1 MAYLL
6 ATVAAALFGAG
17 DQYLGSLSAH
27 PWLVDSSLLSAPWLV
42 LPFVFGC
49 TQGGRKRAISIGCI
63 ATASALLGYFVMTLT
78 PIEGVHLNGSAA
90 PILDLLHSELPV
102 IVGAMFTAPLYGY
115 LGYRWRTN
123 RDWLSAVL
131 VGGAVCLEPL
141 ATAAVGRLPRLS
153 EVWIGEVIFGLVMCG
168 FFLWRGLLYRSHA
181 RRAS

>member
-6 ATVAAALFGAG
+6 AALAGSLFGAG

-49 TQGGRKRAISIGCI
+49 TQGRRKRAISIGCI

-78 PIEGVHLNGSAA
+78 PMEGVHLDGSAA
-90 PILDLLHSELPV
+90 PIIDLLYSELPV
-102 IVGAMFTAPLYGY
+102 IVGAMFAAPLYGY

-123 RDWLSAVL
+123 RDWLSAAL

-141 ATAAVGRLPRLS
+141 ATAAVGRLPQLS
-153 EVWIGEVIFGLVMCG
+153 EVWIGEVLMGLVMCG
-168 FFLWRGLLYRSHA
+168 FFLWSGLLHRSQA

>member
-6 ATVAAALFGAG
+6 AAVAGALFGAG

-27 PWLVDSSLLSAPWLV
+27 PWLVDASLLSAPWLV

-49 TQGGRKRAISIGCI
+49 TQDGRNRAISIGCI

-78 PIEGVHLNGSAA
+78 PMEGVHLDGSVA

-102 IVGAMFTAPLYGY
+102 IVGAVFTAPLYGY
-115 LGYRWRTN
+115 LGYRWRIN
-123 RDWLSAVL
+123 RDWLSAAL

-141 ATAAVGRLPRLS
+141 ATAAVGRLPQLS
-153 EVWIGEVIFGLVMCG
+153 EVWISEVLMGLALCG
-168 FFLWRGLLYRSHA
+168 FFLWSGLLFRSHA
-181 RRAS
+181 RGAS